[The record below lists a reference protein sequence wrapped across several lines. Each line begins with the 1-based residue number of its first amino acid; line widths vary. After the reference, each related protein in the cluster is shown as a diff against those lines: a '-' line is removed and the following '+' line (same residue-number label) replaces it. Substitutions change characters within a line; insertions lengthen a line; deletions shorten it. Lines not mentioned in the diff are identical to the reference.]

1 MPLVIRLVVQSLRRC
16 LDEADYGIQYRSTDY
31 IATGPGKLTLTFAPA
46 DGSKSTEM
54 NVYDFKG
61 RGVALAMYNT
71 DESIYGFAHASFKM
85 ALSKGMPLFLS
96 TKK

>member
-1 MPLVIRLVVQSLRRC
+1 
-16 LDEADYGIQYRSTDY
+16 
-31 IATGPGKLTLTFAPA
+31 
-46 DGSKSTEM
+46 M

-61 RGVALAMYNT
+61 KGVALAMYNT

-85 ALSKGMPLFLS
+85 ALSKKMTLFMS